1 MGSDG
6 QTERLKE
13 ILIVLFLY
21 MIYSLVDEDD
31 ITDQEIY
38 PSANCDLD
46 EDLCSTLEQSLR
58 MISIYGGGWI

>member
-38 PSANCDLD
+38 PSAKCGLD

-58 MISIYGGGWI
+58 MISIYGCGWI